1 MGFCF
6 SLAYPTSTT
15 CTESASLET
24 RFPTP
29 AAWPSSPSGSSWAW
43 WWRSSRRPRSSP
55 SSSSWGRR
63 FGIPFTLLAAAI
75 IVNTIGSEEIGGYYL
90 AIQILWSFMLVPALA
105 FADSAKALVAN
116 ASDDMAR
123 VRLLLWSALTITAL
137 IMLVWVALT
146 PVFPA
151 AASALNS
158 DPETVRWTVTSSGM
172 LFVPYVLFS
181 FNAVMDSFFY
191 GLGRTKYLAFQSAI
205 TNGTVYVVAF
215 ILCIT
220 GAWDPTFEGG
230 DVPLRPRHRDR
241 HRADGDLPGEGAVP
255 RRAGSPTRGCGCT
268 GRPKGEESKLTEK
281 VCCISLR
288 HGLLAAK
295 LSVNTRWLWSVGRR
309 TCASVLGTS
318 PLHQGASRHAP
329 SYRNPEPMLR
339 GTPRQ
344 VRAAVRP

>member
-1 MGFCF
+1 
-6 SLAYPTSTT
+6 
-15 CTESASLET
+15 
-24 RFPTP
+24 
-29 AAWPSSPSGSSWAW
+29 
-43 WWRSSRRPRSSP
+43 
-55 SSSSWGRR
+55 
-63 FGIPFTLLAAAI
+63 
-75 IVNTIGSEEIGGYYL
+75 
-90 AIQILWSFMLVPALA
+90 MLVPALA

-220 GAWDPTFEGG
+220 GAWDPTFEGVMFLFVLG
-230 DVPLRPRHRDR
+230 IVIDTVLTVTFLVK
-241 HRADGDLPGEGAVP
+241 ALYLDGPVRQPGAVAA
-255 RRAGSPTRGCGCT
+255 REG
-268 GRPKGEESKLTEK
+268 PKGKNL
-281 VCCISLR
+281 
-288 HGLLAAK
+288 
-295 LSVNTRWLWSVGRR
+295 N
-309 TCASVLGTS
+309 
-318 PLHQGASRHAP
+318 
-329 SYRNPEPMLR
+329 
-339 GTPRQ
+339 
-344 VRAAVRP
+344 